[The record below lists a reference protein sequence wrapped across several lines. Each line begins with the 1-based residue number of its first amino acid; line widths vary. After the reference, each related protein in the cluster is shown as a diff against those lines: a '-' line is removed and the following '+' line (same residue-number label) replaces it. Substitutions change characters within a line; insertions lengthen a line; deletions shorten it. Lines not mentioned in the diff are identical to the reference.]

1 MKSYAVDIYAL
12 LDPHKARVQNLGNWC
27 TSGDAGPKC
36 LVVRKKTSSESNVRA
51 AGETH
56 EMHQETAKHAE

>member
-12 LDPHKARVQNLGNWC
+12 LDPHKATVQNLGNWC
-27 TSGDAGPKC
+27 TSGDAGPNAWWQE
-36 LVVRKKTSSESNVRA
+36 RTSSESNVRA
-51 AGETH
+51 AGETN